1 MTDFFFLLFLCLMSL
16 HVLSQSTP
24 KQTLRMRVVLLDV
37 SLTWSEFLPLSLIDV
52 PADIEV
58 QVHADSQTRHTLK
71 MVRNTLPECRFYS
84 TSRSSLVILNPCVI
98 TQSCSLFVA
107 TSMFGTL
114 ASISKVKWMK
124 GYIWFSA
131 GSSFSI
137 NSWEDS
143 LWIQSNMLV
152 NRYQCI
158 NEFPVQCATC
168 GIR

>member
-1 MTDFFFLLFLCLMSL
+1 MFWQPVNS
-16 HVLSQSTP
+16 
-24 KQTLRMRVVLLDV
+24 K
-37 SLTWSEFLPLSLIDV
+37 
-52 PADIEV
+52 ADIA
-58 QVHADSQTRHTLK
+58 HACSPSGRFSHVEWISSSESNWCSRRHRGAGPRWLPDPSYSQNGKKYTARMSFLQYK
-71 MVRNTLPECRFYS
+71 PQ
-84 TSRSSLVILNPCVI
+84 LVSDFKSVWVI
-98 TQSCSLFVA
+98 TQSCSLSVA
-107 TSMFGTL
+107 TSMIGTL

-131 GSSFSI
+131 GSSFST